1 MPKRFAKAEYWIA
14 KEEREEEEA
23 RLEEERRNYEMTD
36 EDIADIRYNEERD
49 ERMLYNEQSRKN

>member
-1 MPKRFAKAEYWIA
+1 MPKRFAKTSYWIA

-23 RLEEERRNYEMTD
+23 KQEEECKNYELTE

-49 ERMLYNEQSRKN
+49 ERMLYDQSRKN

>member
-1 MPKRFAKAEYWIA
+1 MPKRYAKASYWIA

-23 RLEEERRNYEMTD
+23 RLEEERKNYELTD

-49 ERMLYNEQSRKN
+49 ERVLYND

>member
-1 MPKRFAKAEYWIA
+1 MTKRYAKAEYWIA

-23 RLEEERRNYEMTD
+23 KQEEERRNYELTE

-49 ERMLYNEQSRKN
+49 ERMLYND

>member
-1 MPKRFAKAEYWIA
+1 MPKRFAKSSYWIA

-23 RLEEERRNYEMTD
+23 KQEEERRNYELTE

-49 ERMLYNEQSRKN
+49 ERMLYD